1 MQAKRRKVRFSAA
14 LKEILT
20 GWFDN
25 HNNCPYP
32 TEDELRGLC
41 DDTHLTPEQ
50 VAKWCASAMGS
61 SNHTKAM
68 RAT

>member
-41 DDTHLTPEQ
+41 DATHLTPAQ
-50 VAKWCASAMGS
+50 VALWCASAMAC
-61 SNHTKAM
+61 SNHTQAM